1 MSKQALLAVISG
13 FAGSG
18 KGSAMKGLMEAYPD
32 QYMLS
37 VSMTTRDPRPGEEN
51 GREYWFVTDE
61 EFERE
66 IQRGGLIEH
75 AGYVGHYYGTP
86 KAPVEKAMSEG
97 KDVLLEIEIQGA
109 LKVKEQF
116 PEAILLFLAPP
127 DAVELKKRLVGRG
140 TEDEE
145 TVKKRL
151 ARAAEEAKGIGLYDY
166 LVINDEL
173 PDCIQRIRSILETEK
188 MRTRNCSDLVRSLQE
203 GTAAYKGG
211 EKE

>member
-1 MSKQALLAVISG
+1 M
-13 FAGSG
+13 
-18 KGSAMKGLMEAYPD
+18 
-32 QYMLS
+32 
-37 VSMTTRDPRPGEEN
+37 
-51 GREYWFVTDE
+51 
-61 EFERE
+61 
-66 IQRGGLIEH
+66 
-75 AGYVGHYYGTP
+75 
-86 KAPVEKAMSEG
+86 
-97 KDVLLEIEIQGA
+97 
-109 LKVKEQF
+109 KEQF

-166 LVINDEL
+166 LVINDKL